1 LGNFLN
7 LSGMIYIGD
16 DNIFKAKVIDPFL
29 NTENGAKECQK
40 DNKY

>member
-1 LGNFLN
+1 
-7 LSGMIYIGD
+7 MIYIGG
-16 DNIFKAKVIDPFL
+16 DNIFKAKVINPFL